1 MYQVVLSGGTG
12 FMFGMFP
19 MWQFWA
25 PGYPAWYLDGGGYPG
40 GWKTALDSPGTKSAT
55 LAGQFLRQLPW
66 YSFKPDTSHV
76 VMTSGYGT
84 YGSDSYALIASTYDG
99 RIAVAYFTAHLTVT
113 IDMSTMS
120 GTTQARWF
128 DPSSGSYTTVKGGPF
143 LNKGSQNFT
152 PPGNNAQGLPDWL
165 LLLQAN

>member
-1 MYQVVLSGGTG
+1 
-12 FMFGMFP
+12 
-19 MWQFWA
+19 
-25 PGYPAWYLDGGGYPG
+25 
-40 GWKTALDSPGTKSAT
+40 
-55 LAGQFLRQLPW
+55 
-66 YSFKPDTSHV
+66 
-76 VMTSGYGT
+76 MTSGYGT

-128 DPSSGSYTTVKGGPF
+128 DPSSGSYTTVKGSPF